1 MMTLNFP
8 NTPLG
13 FDALR
18 KSLPSDTIKNLII
31 GKYWILIETHCGVG
45 LVATPPQPNSAEFA
59 KELHV
64 VKGQST
70 NKVIDFCYS
79 QNALKRAI
87 GCATINALINT
98 TSLKLS
104 SENGL
109 DINTNDDER
118 VVIVGRFPG
127 LEQKLPNA
135 YVIERSPGPKDY
147 PESAAPQLIPKCDQ
161 LIITASTWVNGSLE
175 PILSLVK
182 NAQVSIIGPGTPMS
196 PLLGRYGISR
206 LAGFIATNPK
216 KLSKLIAREAGVKQ
230 FKHLGR
236 FGVLNIGN

>member
-109 DINTNDDER
+109 DINTNADER

-135 YVIERSPGPKDY
+135 YVIERNPGPKDY
-147 PESAAPQLIPKCDQ
+147 PESAGPQLIPKCDQ

-196 PLLGRYGISR
+196 PLLGRYGVNR

-216 KLSKLIAREAGVKQ
+216 KLSKLIAKDAGVKQ